1 MPAPTSLRR
10 RLAPAAATVLA
21 LAVGIAVGAGP
32 LSDVGTGT
40 DQLAARTGAA
50 PALTDAS
57 ALRALEASGAL
68 ASATAPRV
76 YDDRL
81 AGRDVALLT
90 MPGAEDDVVDSLR
103 EQVGVAGGR
112 VTGTYRATEELTG
125 PGGTALVDS
134 LGRRLLA
141 QNPDLPV
148 DADAPTYERMGGL
161 LGMVLASR
169 EPAGQPQV
177 RATEAVAESLRRAG
191 LLTGPDTG
199 RTRAPLVLV
208 VLGTDDATG
217 DDAAAQRSAD
227 AVTSGLLDGLAQRA
241 AGTVVV
247 DDVSSGAGGAMRRLR
262 DAGEVAGVSTV
273 DGTDLEAGRVLAV
286 LALIRADEGVRGA
299 WGVHGTDGAVPTP
312 SS

>member
-40 DQLAARTGAA
+40 DQLATRTGAA
-50 PALTDAS
+50 PALTNAS
-57 ALRALEASGAL
+57 AVRALEASGAL

-81 AGRDVALLT
+81 TGRDVALLT
-90 MPGAEDDVVDSLR
+90 MPGADDGVVEALR
-103 EQVGVAGGR
+103 EQVALAGGR
-112 VTGTYRATEELTG
+112 VTGTYGATEELTG
-125 PGGTALVDS
+125 AGGTALVDS

-169 EPAGQPQV
+169 EPQGQPPV
-177 RATEAVAESLRRAG
+177 RATEAVGESLRRAG
-191 LLTGPDTG
+191 LLTGPDAS

-208 VLGTDDATG
+208 VLGTDAGAEG
-217 DDAAAQRSAD
+217 DPAAVRSAD
-227 AVTSGLLDGLAQRA
+227 AVTTGLLTGLAQRS

-262 DAGEVAGVSTV
+262 DSGDVADVSTV

-286 LALIRADEGVRGA
+286 LGLIRADEGVRGA

-312 SS
+312 AS

>member
-57 ALRALEASGAL
+57 AVRALEASGAL
-68 ASATAPRV
+68 ALTTAPRV

-81 AGRDVALLT
+81 AGRDVAILT
-90 MPGAEDDVVDSLR
+90 MPGADDDVVDGLR
-103 EQVGVAGGR
+103 EQVAAAGAR
-112 VTGTYRATEELTG
+112 VSGTFGATTELAG
-125 PGGTALVDS
+125 PSGTALVDS

-169 EPAGQPQV
+169 EPAGQPPV
-177 RATEAVAESLRRAG
+177 RATDAVAESLRRSG
-191 LLTGPDTG
+191 LLTGPDAV

-208 VLGTDDATG
+208 VLGSDDSAGDAGAT
-217 DDAAAQRSAD
+217 RSVD
-227 AVTSGLLDGLAQRA
+227 AVTTGLLAGLAQRSV
-241 AGTVVV
+241 GTVVV
-247 DDVSSGAGGAMRRLR
+247 DDVASGAGGAMRRLR
-262 DAGEVAGVSTV
+262 DSGALAGVGTV
-273 DGTDLEAGRVLAV
+273 DGVDLEAGRVLAV
-286 LALIRADEGVRGA
+286 LALIRADDGVRGA
-299 WGVHGTDGAVPTP
+299 WGVHGADGPVPTP
-312 SS
+312 AG